1 MPETEVKKT
10 KVNKRMDSAIRPV
23 EYSVPAEKSPKQ
35 KPENYV
41 FGRPTKYS
49 RELANTICD
58 RITNGDSL
66 ASITREDD
74 MPSPSTV
81 YRWLLE
87 HEDFQ
92 QMYTRARED
101 QADTLADQI
110 IAISEEK
117 PMLRIISDSETIEKL
132 DPTGV
137 SHNRN
142 RIDAR
147 KWIAAKL
154 KPRKY
159 GERQILAGDAE
170 NPLEVKQQSETLDA
184 LLVNLQ
190 LVRQTG
196 KQR

>member
-23 EYSVPAEKSPKQ
+23 EYSVPAEEISRPKHSH
-35 KPENYV
+35 
-41 FGRPTKYS
+41 GRPTDFT
-49 RELANTICD
+49 EEIADNICS
-58 RITNGDSL
+58 RITNGESL
-66 ASITREDD
+66 SSITRDED
-74 MPSPSTV
+74 MPHPATV
-81 YRWLLE
+81 YRWLQKHSSFCE
-87 HEDFQ
+87 
-92 QMYTRARED
+92 MYTRARED

-170 NPLEVKQQSETLDA
+170 NPLEIKQQSETLDA

>member
-10 KVNKRMDSAIRPV
+10 RANKRMDSALKPI
-23 EYSVPAEKSPKQ
+23 EYSISAEEISRPKHNQ
-35 KPENYV
+35 
-41 FGRPTKYS
+41 GRPTDFNQDI
-49 RELANTICD
+49 ADDICN
-58 RITNGDSL
+58 RITNGESL
-66 ASITREDD
+66 ASITREEG
-74 MPSPSTV
+74 MPHPATV
-81 YRWLLE
+81 YRWLQR
-87 HEDFQ
+87 HESFCE
-92 QMYTRARED
+92 MYTRARED

-117 PMLRIISDSETIEKL
+117 PMLRIISDSETVEKL

-159 GERQILAGDAE
+159 GDRQILAGDAD

-190 LVRQTG
+190 LTRQTG
-196 KQR
+196 KAR